1 MFASSSDRYSFKGV
15 FKALVSVAEPAGN
28 ICNQS
33 CHRSRPR
40 SDRSVD
46 TDTELAAD
54 TTRRGELGVP
64 VITVGEAIKHFVA
77 AVARRTQAE
86 YSASQV
92 AAAGQRRWRRWRRG
106 TLTVVSSGRCLK
118 TLVVLCNRIALIIMW
133 FTIFVLRCFFN
144 VKQGEMVEK
153 QTTPIV
159 SAFSLRTVSMSRI
172 KVEFVDVAET
182 QRLPAPLPF

>member
-1 MFASSSDRYSFKGV
+1 MQKRRAT
-15 FKALVSVAEPAGN
+15 
-28 ICNQS
+28 CNKS
-33 CHRSRPR
+33 CHRNRPR

-64 VITVGEAIKHFVA
+64 VITGGAIKHFVA

-92 AAAGQRRWRRWRRG
+92 AAEEVEEVEEGSTYSSFFRPVSNNTAREAGG
-106 TLTVVSSGRCLK
+106 TGSLG
-118 TLVVLCNRIALIIMW
+118 LVGLCNRITLIITW
-133 FTIFVLRCFFN
+133 FTISVLGCVFN
-144 VKQGEMVEK
+144 VKQVEMVEK
-153 QTTPIV
+153 QKTIIV